1 MADQSRNSGFLGN
14 FGFDIWKM
22 VPNMIAGL
30 KEATI

>member
-1 MADQSRNSGFLGN
+1 MADQSRNSVFLGN

-22 VPNMIAGL
+22 VPKMIAGS